1 MAVSVD
7 TVYQRVLAA
16 ANKEQRGYITPIEFN
31 LMANQAQMA
40 IFEQYFYDRG
50 QTERAAG
57 NDLGHSD
64 PDDILDEKINVFS
77 STEELLNNQITPLLI
92 PPNTF
97 NPRDVYRVQNVYL
110 TIGEKSIN
118 CEKVSQKDLQV
129 IMSSRILHPTIDRP
143 IYTLSS
149 FGRQFEINVF
159 TPTLLDVNTP
169 PEQGVVSTNLIRVP
183 SKVEWGYVVV
193 NERALYNAGRAN
205 DFELH
210 ISEETNL
217 VNKILELAG
226 IILNKPGLVQIADSE
241 DIKRIQQQKM

>member
-1 MAVSVD
+1 MAVSID

-50 QTERAAG
+50 QTERVAG

-64 PDDILDEKINVFS
+64 PDDILDEKIDLFS
-77 STEELLNNQITPLLI
+77 ITEELGSNQFTPVDI
-92 PPNTF
+92 
-97 NPRDVYRVQNVYL
+97 YRVENVFL
-110 TIGEKSIN
+110 TVGDKAVN
-118 CEKVSQKDLQV
+118 CEKISQKDFQL
-129 IMSSRILHPTIDRP
+129 IMNSRILHPTINRP
-143 IYTLSS
+143 VYTMSS
-149 FGRQFEINVF
+149 LATQYQIQVF
-159 TPTLLDVNTP
+159 TPTVIDANTP
-169 PEQGVVSTNLIRVP
+169 EEEGIVSANMIRVP
-183 SKVEWGYVVV
+183 SKAEWGYVVV
-193 NERALYNAGRAN
+193 NERALYNAARAT

-210 ISEETNL
+210 VSEETNL

-226 IILNKPGLVQIADSE
+226 IILNKPGLVQIADQE

>member
-1 MAVSVD
+1 MAVSID

-64 PDDILDEKINVFS
+64 PDDILEEKIDMFS
-77 STEELLNNQITPLLI
+77 VTEELANNEFTPIITV
-92 PPNTF
+92 PNQLE
-97 NPRDVYRVQNVYL
+97 PVDVYRVENVFL
-110 TIGEKSIN
+110 TVGEKAVN
-118 CEKVSQKDLQV
+118 CEKISQKDFQV
-129 IMSSRILHPTIDRP
+129 IMNSRILHPTIDRP
-143 IYTLSS
+143 VYTMSS
-149 FGRQFEINVF
+149 VGSQFLINVF
-159 TPTLLDVNTP
+159 TPTQIGPNTP
-169 PEQGVVSTNLIRVP
+169 PEEGVVSANMIRVP
-183 SKVEWGYVVV
+183 SKAEWGYVVV
-193 NERALYNAGRAN
+193 NERALYNAARATN
-205 DFELH
+205 FDLH
-210 ISEETNL
+210 PSEETNL

-226 IILNKPGLVQIADSE
+226 IILNKPGLVQIADAE

>member
-1 MAVSVD
+1 MAVSID

-64 PDDILDEKINVFS
+64 PDDILDEKIDLFSITQELGSNQFTPVDIYRVENVF
-77 STEELLNNQITPLLI
+77 
-92 PPNTF
+92 
-97 NPRDVYRVQNVYL
+97 L
-110 TIGEKSIN
+110 TVGDKAVN
-118 CEKVSQKDLQV
+118 CEKISQKDFQLIMNSRMLHPSISRPV
-129 IMSSRILHPTIDRP
+129 YTMSSLATQYQI
-143 IYTLSS
+143 
-149 FGRQFEINVF
+149 QVF
-159 TPTLLDVNTP
+159 TPTVIDANTP
-169 PEQGVVSTNLIRVP
+169 EEEGIVSANMIRVP
-183 SKVEWGYVVV
+183 TKAEWGYVVV
-193 NERALYNAGRAN
+193 NERALYNAARAT

-210 ISEETNL
+210 VSEETNL

-226 IILNKPGLVQIADSE
+226 IILNKPGLVQIADQE

>member
-1 MAVSVD
+1 MAVSID

-50 QTERAAG
+50 QTERVAG

-64 PDDILDEKINVFS
+64 PDDILDEKIDLFSITQELGSNQFTPVDIYRVENVF
-77 STEELLNNQITPLLI
+77 
-92 PPNTF
+92 
-97 NPRDVYRVQNVYL
+97 L
-110 TIGEKSIN
+110 TVGDKAVN
-118 CEKVSQKDLQV
+118 CEKISQKDFQLIMNSRMLHPSISRPV
-129 IMSSRILHPTIDRP
+129 YTMSSLVTQYQI
-143 IYTLSS
+143 
-149 FGRQFEINVF
+149 QVF
-159 TPTLLDVNTP
+159 TPAVIDVNTP
-169 PEQGVVSTNLIRVP
+169 EEEGVVSANMIRVP
-183 SKVEWGYVVV
+183 TKAEWGYVVV
-193 NERALYNAGRAN
+193 NERALYNAARAT

-226 IILNKPGLVQIADSE
+226 IILNKPGLVQIADQE

>member
-50 QTERAAG
+50 QTERVAG

-64 PDDILDEKINVFS
+64 PDDILDEKIDLFS
-77 STEELLNNQITPLLI
+77 ITEELGSNQFTPVDI
-92 PPNTF
+92 
-97 NPRDVYRVQNVYL
+97 YRVENVFL
-110 TIGEKSIN
+110 TVGDKAVN
-118 CEKVSQKDLQV
+118 CEKISQKDFQL
-129 IMSSRILHPTIDRP
+129 IMNSRILHPTINRP
-143 IYTLSS
+143 VYTMSS
-149 FGRQFEINVF
+149 LATQYQIQVF
-159 TPTLLDVNTP
+159 TPTVIDANTP
-169 PEQGVVSTNLIRVP
+169 EEEGIVSANMIRVP
-183 SKVEWGYVVV
+183 SKAEWGYVVV
-193 NERALYNAGRAN
+193 NERALYNAARAT

-210 ISEETNL
+210 VSEETNL

>member
-1 MAVSVD
+1 MAVSID

-50 QTERAAG
+50 QTERVAG

-64 PDDILDEKINVFS
+64 PDDILDEKIDLFSITQELGSNQFTPVDIYRVENVF
-77 STEELLNNQITPLLI
+77 
-92 PPNTF
+92 
-97 NPRDVYRVQNVYL
+97 L
-110 TIGEKSIN
+110 TVGDKAVN
-118 CEKVSQKDLQV
+118 CEKISQKDFQLIMNSRMLHPSISRPV
-129 IMSSRILHPTIDRP
+129 YTMSSLATQYQI
-143 IYTLSS
+143 
-149 FGRQFEINVF
+149 QVF
-159 TPTLLDVNTP
+159 TPAVIDANTL
-169 PEQGVVSTNLIRVP
+169 PEEGVVSANMIRVP
-183 SKVEWGYVVV
+183 TKAEWGYVVV
-193 NERALYNAGRAN
+193 NERALYNAARAT

>member
-1 MAVSVD
+1 MAVSID

-50 QTERAAG
+50 QTERVAG

-64 PDDILDEKINVFS
+64 PDDILDEKIDLFSITQELGSNQFTPVDIYRVENVF
-77 STEELLNNQITPLLI
+77 
-92 PPNTF
+92 
-97 NPRDVYRVQNVYL
+97 L
-110 TIGEKSIN
+110 TVGDKAVN
-118 CEKVSQKDLQV
+118 CEKISQKDFQL
-129 IMSSRILHPTIDRP
+129 IMNSRILHPTINRP
-143 IYTLSS
+143 VYTMSS
-149 FGRQFEINVF
+149 LATQYQIQVF
-159 TPTLLDVNTP
+159 TPTVIDANTP
-169 PEQGVVSTNLIRVP
+169 EEEGIVSANMIRVP
-183 SKVEWGYVVV
+183 SKAEWGYVVV
-193 NERALYNAGRAN
+193 NERALYNAARAT

-226 IILNKPGLVQIADSE
+226 IILNKPGLVQIADQE

>member
-1 MAVSVD
+1 MAVSID

-64 PDDILDEKINVFS
+64 PDDILEEKIDIFS
-77 STEELLNNQITPLLI
+77 VTEELVNNQFTPIITV
-92 PPNTF
+92 PNQAE
-97 NPRDVYRVQNVYL
+97 PVDVYRIENVFL
-110 TIGEKSIN
+110 TVDNKAIN
-118 CEKVSQKDLQV
+118 CEKISQKDFQV
-129 IMSSRILHPTIDRP
+129 IMNSRILHPTIDRP
-143 IYTLSS
+143 VYTMSTL
-149 FGRQFEINVF
+149 GTQYQIQVF
-159 TPTLLDVNTP
+159 TPTLIDDTTP
-169 PEQGVVSTNLIRVP
+169 QEEGIVSANLIRVP
-183 SKVEWGYVVV
+183 VKAEWGYVVV
-193 NERALYNAGRAN
+193 NERALYNAGRATN
-205 DFELH
+205 FELH
-210 ISEETNL
+210 PSEETNL